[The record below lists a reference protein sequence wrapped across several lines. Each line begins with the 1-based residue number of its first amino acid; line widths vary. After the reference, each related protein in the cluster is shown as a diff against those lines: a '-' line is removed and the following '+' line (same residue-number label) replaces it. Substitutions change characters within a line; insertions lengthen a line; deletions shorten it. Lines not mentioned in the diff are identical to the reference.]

1 VTSFH
6 VSIGGVGPD
15 LKRLKRLCRK
25 LGLDE
30 HCHFLGMLTRQ
41 GVRQCIQDSDVFVLP
56 SLAETFGVVVGEAM
70 ACGKP
75 VLATRC
81 GGPEFILADGTGVLV
96 PVGDPVALA
105 GAMEKFINREV
116 PFDPSTIRTSVLA
129 RFGEESFLR
138 NVSGIYD
145 QVWTRCKA

>member
-1 VTSFH
+1 
-6 VSIGGVGPD
+6 
-15 LKRLKRLCRK
+15 
-25 LGLDE
+25 
-30 HCHFLGMLTRQ
+30 MLTRQ
-41 GVRQCIQDSDVFVLP
+41 GVRQHIQDSDIFVLP

-81 GGPEFILADGTGVLV
+81 GGPEFILTDETGVLV

-105 GAMEKFINREV
+105 DAMEKFINRKV
-116 PFDPSTIRTSVLA
+116 SFNPSIIRSSVLA

-138 NVSGIYD
+138 NLSGIYD
-145 QVWTRCKA
+145 QVWKRCRA